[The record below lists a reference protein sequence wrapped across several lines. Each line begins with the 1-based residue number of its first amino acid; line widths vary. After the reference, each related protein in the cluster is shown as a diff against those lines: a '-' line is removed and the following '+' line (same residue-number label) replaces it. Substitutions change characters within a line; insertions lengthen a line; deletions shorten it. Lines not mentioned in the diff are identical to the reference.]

1 MRNNEERFGPPVQ
14 EDQVA
19 ASQAG
24 DNKLNF
30 VTPTEIV
37 ELPSK
42 GKLYPP
48 NHPLHG
54 KEEIEIKFMTAK
66 EEDILTNKSLLRK
79 GVAIDKMLQSLL
91 VEPGLKIDDLLV
103 GDKNAILLASR
114 ISAYGSEYSVQV
126 GCPSCESK
134 QKKDFEL
141 SEIMSKE
148 FDEKEIPSSVKPT
161 DNGTFVFTLPKLG
174 VQVEFRLMTSADEAQ
189 IAKQVI
195 SKKEVENVST
205 GQLKKSI
212 VSVNGMYDAQSI
224 KQLADNMVASDARA
238 LRNVIK
244 EITPELDMT
253 QDFVCENCG
262 HEEEVEVP
270 LTAEFFW
277 PK

>member
-1 MRNNEERFGPPVQ
+1 MRNNEERFGPPVM
-14 EDQVA
+14 EDQTSA
-19 ASQAG
+19 MQTG

-42 GKLYPP
+42 GKFYPQG
-48 NHPLHG
+48 HPLHG
-54 KEEIEIKFMTAK
+54 QQEIEIKFMTAK

-91 VEPGLKIDDLLV
+91 TNPGLRVDDLLI

-114 ISAYGSEYSVQV
+114 ISAYGADYIVQV
-126 GCPSCESK
+126 TCPACEAK
-134 QKKDFEL
+134 QKQEFDL
-141 SEIMSKE
+141 SNIMSKE
-148 FDEKEIPSSVKPT
+148 IKEKEVPSSVSQT
-161 DNGTFVFTLPKLG
+161 GHGTFLFTLPRSK
-174 VQVEFRLMTSADEAQ
+174 VQVEFRLMTSADESK

-205 GQLKKSI
+205 GQLKTCI
-212 VSVNGMYDAQSI
+212 LSVNGMYDPQSI
-224 KQLADNMVASDARA
+224 REVSDNMIASDARA
-238 LRNVIK
+238 LRNIIK
-244 EITPELDMT
+244 ELTPEVDMT
-253 QDFVCENCG
+253 QNFSCENCD
-262 HEEEVEVP
+262 HEEELEVP

>member
-1 MRNNEERFGPPVQ
+1 MRNNEERFGPPVM
-14 EDQVA
+14 EDQTSA
-19 ASQAG
+19 MQTG

-42 GKLYPP
+42 GKFYPQG
-48 NHPLHG
+48 HPLHG
-54 KEEIEIKFMTAK
+54 QQEIEIKFMTAK

-91 VEPGLKIDDLLV
+91 TNPGLRVDDLLI

-114 ISAYGSEYSVQV
+114 ISAYGADYSVQV
-126 GCPSCESK
+126 TCPACEQK
-134 QKKDFEL
+134 QKQEFDL
-141 SEIMSKE
+141 SNIMSKE
-148 FDEKEIPSSVKPT
+148 IKEKEVPSSVSQT
-161 DNGTFVFTLPKLG
+161 GHGTFLFTLPRSK
-174 VQVEFRLMTSADEAQ
+174 VQVEFRLMTSADESK

-205 GQLKKSI
+205 GQLKTCI
-212 VSVNGMYDAQSI
+212 LSVNGMYDPQSI
-224 KQLADNMVASDARA
+224 REVSDNMIASDARA
-238 LRNVIK
+238 LRNIIK
-244 EITPELDMT
+244 ELTPEVDMT
-253 QDFVCENCG
+253 QNFSCENCD
-262 HEEEVEVP
+262 HEEELEVP

>member
-1 MRNNEERFGPPVQ
+1 MRNNEERFGPPIQ

-19 ASQAG
+19 ASQSG

-91 VEPGLKIDDLLV
+91 IDPGLKVDDLLV

-126 GCPSCESK
+126 TCPSCETR

-148 FDEKEIPSSVKPT
+148 LDEREIPSSVTPSG
-161 DNGTFVFTLPKLG
+161 NGTFLFNLPKLG

-195 SKKEVENVST
+195 SKKDVENVST

-244 EITPELDMT
+244 EVTPEIDMT

>member
-14 EDQVA
+14 EDQ
-19 ASQAG
+19 ASAMQSG

-42 GKLYPP
+42 GKFYQPG
-48 NHPLHG
+48 HPLHG

-91 VEPGLKIDDLLV
+91 VDPGLKVDDLLV
-103 GDKNAILLASR
+103 GDKNAVLLASR
-114 ISAYGSEYSVQV
+114 ISAYGADYSVQV
-126 GCPSCESK
+126 TCPACEAK
-134 QKKDFEL
+134 QKQQFDL
-141 SEIMSKE
+141 SSIMSKE
-148 FDEKEIPSSVKPT
+148 IEEKEIPSAVT
-161 DNGTFVFTLPKLG
+161 QTQHGTFLFTLPRLG
-174 VQVEFRLMTSADEAQ
+174 VNVEFRLMTSADESK

-195 SKKEVENVST
+195 SKKEIDNVST
-205 GQLKKSI
+205 GQLKTCI
-212 VSVNGMYDAQSI
+212 VSVNGLHDPQSI
-224 KQLADNMVASDARA
+224 KQVSDNMIASDARA
-238 LRNVIK
+238 LRNVIRDL
-244 EITPELDMT
+244 TPEVDME
-253 QDFVCENCG
+253 QDFTCENCG
-262 HEEEVEVP
+262 HEEGLEVP